1 MICRAEQ
8 MYAGSTSTPIRYIVS
23 QSAEQPASPI
33 SLPLS
38 NAPTAKASLSL
49 LIING
54 RTPSKTA
61 SGRLIVSDIPIPVK
75 KKLLSG
81 KSRNAVISFK
91 YYCISCSV
99 SSKSRQSK
107 NSLTDKSNC
116 IFRYLS
122 ISSSYVFSD
131 ISRGADYS
139 MLNKLL
145 NPVSSNTS
153 STDGLRL
160 RTTISP
166 LPSKACAAPSRTRRP
181 ALEM

>member
-1 MICRAEQ
+1 MLLHLSQNIPCMICRAEQ

-75 KKLLSG
+75 KTALRKITERSYLFQVLLYLLLGFIEKQAVKKL
-81 KSRNAVISFK
+81 
-91 YYCISCSV
+91 
-99 SSKSRQSK
+99 
-107 NSLTDKSNC
+107 
-116 IFRYLS
+116 
-122 ISSSYVFSD
+122 SD
-131 ISRGADYS
+131 G
-139 MLNKLL
+139 
-145 NPVSSNTS
+145 
-153 STDGLRL
+153 
-160 RTTISP
+160 
-166 LPSKACAAPSRTRRP
+166 
-181 ALEM
+181 